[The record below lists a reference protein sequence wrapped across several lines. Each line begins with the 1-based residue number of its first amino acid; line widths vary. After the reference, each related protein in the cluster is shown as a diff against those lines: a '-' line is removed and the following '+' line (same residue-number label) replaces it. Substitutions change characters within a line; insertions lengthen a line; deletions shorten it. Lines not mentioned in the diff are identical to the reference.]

1 MAAAVKFMTGF
12 VQRILDMY
20 TRLVTS
26 WLAAALVI
34 FIAFGSAALRM
45 DDYPI
50 YVDGLFSLATA
61 GYFEESADVALVL
74 ERLAEKSHQH
84 VPGYFLLLHG
94 WARLVDWSPFALR
107 LISLASG
114 IFSLALIYRIGRD
127 FISREAGFWALFML
141 ASLYYY
147 NLWYLPIR
155 MYSMFAATG
164 LLALWL
170 YLRALRQPP
179 TRLGWALLCLSII
192 LFAYTHIFSFS
203 LLCGIGV
210 YHLVFVKK
218 DRRWL
223 GISAAFG
230 AAGLAF
236 LPWLGIL
243 ARGLDYATDR
253 AEQAIHSLSALGLL
267 EAIISFGINASLPF
281 LLLLPLALWQ
291 AWRRDRI
298 AIALWTLLAATLAFY
313 VIVNALTGVIDYSRS
328 RYAVIVF
335 PLLILLLAKGMT
347 PLSRWKPLT
356 IGILLFW
363 LASGMLYQR
372 RVGPA
377 LFIPSYGT
385 LPAHLVERQLRG
397 ELRPGDLLT
406 GFSGGVSF
414 AFKSIAYDGV
424 GEFYFAAHGVDV
436 AIAHTWRL
444 GRMTEGEISAELQ
457 RTLEGRERVWL
468 AYQAGK
474 VDYLGH
480 WREALQREHVLCQS
494 DDSLERVHI
503 ELHQLEACDSRA
515 SG

>member
-1 MAAAVKFMTGF
+1 MIRLLQGC
-12 VQRILDMY
+12 LDMY
-20 TRLVTS
+20 TRFVTS
-26 WLAAALVI
+26 WLAAASVI
-34 FIAFGSAALRM
+34 FIAFGIAALRL

-61 GYFEESADVALVL
+61 GYFEESADVALAL

-84 VPGYFLLLHG
+84 VPGYFLLLQA

-114 IFSLALIYRIGRD
+114 IFSLALVYRIGRS
-127 FISREAGFWALFML
+127 FISRDAGFWALFML

-155 MYSMFAATG
+155 MYSMFAAAG
-164 LLALWL
+164 LLMLWL
-170 YLRALRQPP
+170 YLRALRQQL
-179 TRLGWALLCLSII
+179 TWRAWTLLCLAII
-192 LFAYTHIFSFS
+192 LFAYTHLFSFS

-218 DRRWL
+218 DKRWL
-223 GISAAFG
+223 NISAAFG
-230 AAGLAF
+230 VAALAF

-253 AEQAIHSLSALGLL
+253 AEQAIHSLAALDLL

-281 LLLLPLALWQ
+281 LLLLPVALWQ
-291 AWRRDRI
+291 AWRRDRF
-298 AIALWTLLAATLAFY
+298 AIALCTLLAATLAFY
-313 VIVNALTGVIDYSRS
+313 VIVNALTGVIDYPRS
-328 RYAVIVF
+328 RYAIIVF
-335 PLLILLLAKGMT
+335 PLLILLLAKAMT
-347 PLSRWKPLT
+347 SLERWKPLT

-385 LPAHLVERQLRG
+385 LPAHLVERQLRE
-397 ELRPGDLLT
+397 ELRPGDLVT

-414 AFKSIAYDGV
+414 DFKSIAYDGV
-424 GEFYFAAHGVDV
+424 GEFYFARHGAEV

-444 GRMTEGEISAELQ
+444 GRMTAAEISDELRQ
-457 RTLEGRERVWL
+457 TLDGRERVWL
-468 AYQAGK
+468 VYEAGK
-474 VDYLGH
+474 ADYLGH
-480 WREALQREHVLCQS
+480 WREALERHHVLCES
-494 DDSLERVHI
+494 DESLERVRI
-503 ELHQLEACDSRA
+503 ELHQLHACE
-515 SG
+515 